1 MRRWSRSSAADAQG
15 EVSMVIRNLIALANR
30 MLTKPEERVTA
41 EREREGVAELEGERP
56 LYTEADRSRIRE
68 IWSESLRG
76 KIPDYNVVSSH
87 IDSFF
92 QSRST
97 EDVKTFAYYCLKHGF
112 GLETD
117 RARKIAEIV
126 AANKKFFRGG
136 VGRDDVINN
145 ISSDAKKIPEGPER
159 NWVNI
164 VLENPEK
171 YRAIFSVFRRKPSGV
186 DEFLTEEE
194 WQRPPRRPPT
204 PTT

>member
-1 MRRWSRSSAADAQG
+1 
-15 EVSMVIRNLIALANR
+15 MVIRIIEGLLRIR
-30 MLTKPEERVTA
+30 RVQEKMQKPEGSAAA
-41 EREREGVAELEGERP
+41 ERRKKEGAPVWKSEELERARP

-171 YRAIFSVFRRKPSGV
+171 YRAIFAVFRRKPSGV